1 MLVIR
6 IRIVAEVGSWAGNR
20 ESIINT
26 HSTYHIHVG
35 YTMVGGLRV
44 LEEMKQDKLETH
56 SKQRTRISLAAAA
69 CCVAVESRCSAGVCL
84 CLAATLALAA
94 AC

>member
-1 MLVIR
+1 MLVIG

-26 HSTYHIHVG
+26 HSRYHIHVG

-44 LEEMKQDKLETH
+44 LEEMKQD
-56 SKQRTRISLAAAA
+56 
-69 CCVAVESRCSAGVCL
+69 
-84 CLAATLALAA
+84 
-94 AC
+94 